1 MGRTRALLSLSQ
13 NELKPADGR
22 GSVKSLHKFDKTI
35 KRVAFLLVVLV
46 FAFVGYYSL
55 SQYTLSKQSFE
66 SKAVAAAKEAIRKQP
81 RSADARVAL
90 GVVYANEE
98 NFKDAIEQ
106 YKLALK
112 LVRDHQEAI
121 VYAGLAYLK
130 MEQYENA
137 MYYFDKEIKYYKN
150 TRYAKSN
157 SMLEQAYYYGAIAL
171 WEKKKNDQA
180 LDYVNKAIE
189 IKSTNSDTYL
199 LKGRILLDKKEN
211 DKAIVVFAKALEFDP
226 KYVDALYGVALAY
239 ENKGNRVEAIKR
251 YENVLK
257 VDPNYRLANEAV
269 TRLKAK

>member
-13 NELKPADGR
+13 NELKAADGR

-35 KRVAFLLVVLV
+35 KRVSVLLVALVLV
-46 FAFVGYYSL
+46 FVGYYSL
-55 SQYTLSKQSFE
+55 SQYKLSKQSFD

-106 YKLALK
+106 YKLAIK

-130 MEQYENA
+130 MEQYDDA

-157 SMLEQAYYYGAIAL
+157 SMLEQAYYYGAIVL

-180 LDYVNKAIE
+180 LDYVNKSIA

-211 DKAIVVFAKALEFDP
+211 DNAIAVFGKALEFDP
-226 KYVDALYGVALAY
+226 KYIDALYGVAIAY
-239 ENKGNRVEAIKR
+239 ENKGNRAEAIKR

-257 VDPNYRLANEAV
+257 VDPNYRLANEAI